1 MHFLPP
7 QPGNGCQL
15 MLYNY
20 CNKQQFTS
28 VYALATFWVCTISR
42 TWTTCSKT
50 VYEPITNYEEYLV
63 QTLSTACQGNPT
75 LLTGLLL
82 NSHWHVLKCCLEI
95 STAVLFCYTPSFK
108 CSSIAPALYLSTEG
122 DYWIPFINRTTT
134 AHKYPHRRVFS
145 TLNKW
150 TERNWA
156 VFPGEGATRARG
168 SKRQWDILTAKT

>member
-1 MHFLPP
+1 MHWLHF
-7 QPGNGCQL
+7 G
-15 MLYNY
+15 
-20 CNKQQFTS
+20 
-28 VYALATFWVCTISR
+28 YAL
-42 TWTTCSKT
+42 
-50 VYEPITNYEEYLV
+50 YQGHELLV
-63 QTLSTACQGNPT
+63 QKQYMNQLQTTKSIWYKLCQHLARVPSNNPT

-134 AHKYPHRRVFS
+134 AHKYPHRRAFS

-168 SKRQWDILTAKT
+168 SKRQWDILAAKT